1 MRMLFGVVSLLL
13 VLAIVGVLSKKQLTA
28 VNEIKVPGAIAAGGL
43 SGTGA
48 VPITVQPGATVQQ
61 QSQQIQQQFKSATEN
76 ALQPVRAEP
85 DDK

>member
-13 VLAIVGVLSKKQLTA
+13 VLAVVGVLSKKQLTA
-28 VNEIKVPGAIAAGGL
+28 VTTIKVPGATAAGAG
-43 SGTGA
+43 GT
-48 VPITVQPGATVQQ
+48 TVQQ

-76 ALQPVRAEP
+76 ALQPVRTEP

>member
-28 VNEIKVPGAIAAGGL
+28 VNEIKVPGATAAGGL

-48 VPITVQPGATVQQ
+48 VPLTAQPGATVQQ
-61 QSQQIQQQFKSATEN
+61 QSQQIQQQFKTATEN
-76 ALQPVRAEP
+76 ALQPPRAEQE
-85 DDK
+85 DK